1 MLLATWTRRG
11 LRVLASTTV
20 SFAAI
25 LVVATAFAPRN
36 LACAMGVTQAEQSAK
51 AETPPQAEQREQAAK
66 EDATPSTFRK
76 DPEAALAAMKS
87 IIAAYRSDKG
97 VRVSTKVRI
106 MARQDGEA
114 GAGPVVEAAFFFGPN
129 RQAVVS
135 LRDYQLH
142 IGKGKIVATHASS
155 PLAYLEVDDDGS
167 PYYQLFNA
175 FQALPFPEL
184 ALALGEDDPGEVC
197 MQLLP
202 QIPNVVPVGVDE
214 EEVDGQSAR
223 VVVLESDDST
233 EQMRLSYDPETML
246 VERVRG
252 LLRGSDQVPEGAEL
266 VWEVDSTTSHP
277 KAAPTDADFTKD
289 VSGRQKVDGLAA
301 LINRDARA
309 VAEAEEDE
317 DVEALKVGD
326 PAPEL
331 SLPRASAEGD
341 WALALEKPKP
351 VVVDFWATWCG
362 PCVGALPEMMT
373 LAKEF
378 DGRAT
383 VMLVNTGEQ
392 GSRAEREQRI
402 KDVMTKRKVDLA
414 SVLDLD
420 GAAARRWLVRA
431 FPTTFLV
438 GPDGKIAGVWVGSSP
453 RSQKELREKL
463 ESLCGKA
470 GAAAIPSTA
479 AQKPAVKPD
488 DPAQR

>member
-36 LACAMGVTQAEQSAK
+36 SACAMCVAQAETSEK
-51 AETPPQAEQREQAAK
+51 AETPPQAEQGEKVAK
-66 EDATPSTFRK
+66 EDATPSSFRK
-76 DPEAALAAMKS
+76 DPEAALQAMKS

-97 VRVSTKVRI
+97 VRVTTKVRI
-106 MARQDGEA
+106 MARQDGEE
-114 GAGPVVEAAFFFGPN
+114 GAGPVVEASFFFGPE

-135 LRDYQLH
+135 LRDYELH

-184 ALALGEDDPGEVC
+184 ALGLGEDDPGEVC

-202 QIPNVVPVGVDE
+202 QIPNVVPLGIDE
-214 EEVDGQSAR
+214 EEVDGQTAP
-223 VVVLESDDST
+223 VVVLESDDGA
-233 EQMRLSYDPETML
+233 EQLRLSYDPDTKL

-252 LLRGSDQVPEGAEL
+252 VLRGSDQVPEGAEL
-266 VWEVDSTTSHP
+266 VWQVDSIAVHP
-277 KAAPTDADFTKD
+277 KAKPTEADFAKD
-289 VSGRQKVDGLAA
+289 VAGRQKVDGLAA
-301 LINRDARA
+301 LINRDTRA

-326 PAPEL
+326 PAPDL
-331 SLPRASAEGD
+331 SLPRASAAGE

-362 PCVGALPEMMT
+362 PCVGALPEMMA

-378 DGRAT
+378 EGRAT

-402 KDVMTKRKVDLA
+402 KDVMTKRKVELP

-453 RSQKELREKL
+453 RSQKELRDAL
-463 ESLCGKA
+463 ESLCGKVGGDA
-470 GAAAIPSTA
+470 KRDA
-479 AQKPAVKPD
+479 PATETKN
-488 DPAQR
+488 